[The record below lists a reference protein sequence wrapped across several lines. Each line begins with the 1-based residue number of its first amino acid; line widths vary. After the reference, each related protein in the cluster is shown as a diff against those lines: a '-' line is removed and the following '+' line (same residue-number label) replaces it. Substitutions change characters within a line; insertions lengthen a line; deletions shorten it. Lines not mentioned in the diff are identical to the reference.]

1 MKQRIGLFF
10 KGVAM
15 GAADIVPGVSGG
27 TIALITGIYEELIE
41 SIKNI
46 NLSLFQTLFKTGFK
60 DFWKK
65 LNGNFLLTI
74 YLGITAAVFLL
85 ANLIS
90 YLLSNH
96 EYKIWG
102 LFFGLVLASAFMILN
117 QVEKLTNK
125 NIIYLILGIVIA
137 GLISFLS
144 PASTPETP
152 IFVFLS
158 GSIAITATILP
169 GISGSFILLLLSKYE
184 FIINAIKSFDLQ
196 ILSVFAL
203 GCILGLII
211 FSRVLS
217 FMFANFKNEILSL
230 LSGFLIG
237 SLIKI
242 WPFRNVLESRVNS
255 EGKLEAVVT
264 RPELPNTTNVEEII
278 FFLVFTI
285 FGYVI
290 INFLQKKSLENN
302 KD

>member
-46 NLSLFQTLFKTGFK
+46 NFSLFQTLFKTGVK

-102 LFFGLVLASAFMILN
+102 LFFGLVLASSFMILN

-125 NIIYLILGIVIA
+125 NFVFLVIGIVVA

-217 FMFANFKNEILSL
+217 LCLQILRMKYYLYFPDFLLAL
-230 LSGFLIG
+230 LSRYGHLEMFL
-237 SLIKI
+237 
-242 WPFRNVLESRVNS
+242 NQE
-255 EGKLEAVVT
+255 
-264 RPELPNTTNVEEII
+264 
-278 FFLVFTI
+278 
-285 FGYVI
+285 
-290 INFLQKKSLENN
+290 
-302 KD
+302 

>member
-1 MKQRIGLFF
+1 MNQRIALFF
-10 KGVAM
+10 KGIAM

-27 TIALITGIYEELIE
+27 TIALITGIYEELVE

-46 NLSLFQTLFKTGFK
+46 NFSLFQTLFKKGFK

-117 QVEKLTNK
+117 QVQILSNK
-125 NIIYLILGIVIA
+125 NIIYLVFGVLIA

-152 IFVFLS
+152 FFVFLS
-158 GSIAITATILP
+158 GSIAVTATILP

-184 FIINAIKSFDLQ
+184 FIINAIKSFDIQ
-196 ILSVFAL
+196 ILSIFAL
-203 GCILGLII
+203 GCILGLIF

-217 FMFANFKNEILSL
+217 FMFSNFKNEILSL

-242 WPFRNVLESRVNS
+242 WPFRDVLETRVNS
-255 EGKLEAVVT
+255 EGELEAVVT
-264 RPELPNTTNVEEII
+264 RPELPSINNIEDII

-285 FGYVI
+285 LGYI
-290 INFLQKKSLENN
+290 IIYFLQKKSLEDN
-302 KD
+302 KE

>member
-74 YLGITAAVFLL
+74 YLVITAAVFLL

-125 NIIYLILGIVIA
+125 N
-137 GLISFLS
+137 
-144 PASTPETP
+144 
-152 IFVFLS
+152 FV
-158 GSIAITATILP
+158 
-169 GISGSFILLLLSKYE
+169 
-184 FIINAIKSFDLQ
+184 
-196 ILSVFAL
+196 
-203 GCILGLII
+203 
-211 FSRVLS
+211 
-217 FMFANFKNEILSL
+217 
-230 LSGFLIG
+230 
-237 SLIKI
+237 
-242 WPFRNVLESRVNS
+242 
-255 EGKLEAVVT
+255 
-264 RPELPNTTNVEEII
+264 
-278 FFLVFTI
+278 
-285 FGYVI
+285 
-290 INFLQKKSLENN
+290 
-302 KD
+302 